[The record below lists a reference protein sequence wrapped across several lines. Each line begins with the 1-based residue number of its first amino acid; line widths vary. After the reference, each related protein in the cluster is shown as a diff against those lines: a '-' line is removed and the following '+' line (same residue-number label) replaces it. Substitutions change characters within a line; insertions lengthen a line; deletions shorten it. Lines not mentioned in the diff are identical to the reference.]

1 MFDLTTIVGALVVA
15 AGGLIMGS
23 SAWPYKLMRT
33 YQFEHWWFV
42 SGVAGLVVM
51 PWTIALLGCHHPWQ
65 ALGSLPVSAIVLGNL
80 FALGWG
86 IANVLCGLCYYRIG
100 VALTGA
106 ILAGLGASA
115 GAIVPM
121 VFKGSGRFQ
130 DAPSLGS
137 PAGRAVLVGVA
148 ILLAGV
154 VCAAL
159 AGFGRDRAL
168 KQLQQTSGGFLGG
181 LIMAAIAGVLS
192 SFMAFV
198 FVYSQ
203 APIVAHFS
211 DIEPGQE
218 ITVTIGAERHQAT
231 VSAEGDAALPPLGS
245 VPVAGVTAA
254 VAEQRIAERI
264 RSAGRGEVPEVRVET
279 GSISATF
286 AVFAVGLM
294 AGALLN
300 IGYAVHRLNRN
311 KSWRV
316 LTQSGTEC
324 LLAIAIGVNFS
335 VAVTLMGKGML
346 LLGALGASIGW
357 GIQQAMQMTGGQLLG
372 FLSGEWRGVR
382 GTPRRQMYLA
392 IAFLIAASVVLAYG
406 NTLAKG

>member
-1 MFDLTTIVGALVVA
+1 
-15 AGGLIMGS
+15 
-23 SAWPYKLMRT
+23 MRK

-42 SGVAGLVVM
+42 SCVVGLVVM

-65 ALGSLPVSAIVLGNL
+65 ALRSIPLSAIVLGNL

-86 IANVLCGLCYYRIG
+86 IANVLCGLCFYRIG

-106 ILAGLGASA
+106 ILTGLGASA

-137 PAGRAVLVGVA
+137 PAGTAVLVGVVV
-148 ILLAGV
+148 LLAGV
-154 VCAAL
+154 ASATL

-168 KQLQQTSGGFLGG
+168 KQLQQTTGGFLGG
-181 LIMAAIAGVLS
+181 LFMAVTAGVFS
-192 SFMAFV
+192 SFMSFV

-203 APIVAHFS
+203 GPIVAHFS
-211 DIEPGQE
+211 DIEPRQE
-218 ITVTIGAERHQAT
+218 ITITIGAEKRQVT
-231 VSAEGDAALPPLGS
+231 VSPAGTADIAEVGP
-245 VPVAGVTAA
+245 VPVGGVSAA
-254 VAEQRIAERI
+254 VAAQQIEERLH
-264 RSAGRGEVPEVRVET
+264 SVGRGDKPEVRVET

-311 KSWRV
+311 KSWHV
-316 LTQSGTEC
+316 FTQSGTEG
-324 LLAIAIGVNFS
+324 LLAILIGINFS
-335 VAVTLMGKGML
+335 LAATLMGKGML

-372 FLSGEWRGVR
+372 FVSGEWRGVR
-382 GTPRRQMYLA
+382 GTPRWQMYLA
-392 IAFLIAASVVLAYG
+392 IALLITASVVLAYG
-406 NTLAKG
+406 NSLAKG